1 MKKLPVVTNL
11 CLLLWFFLDMVG
23 MNIGGNVLVTR
34 SFRDDGIFFLI
45 YLVLFISYIVKER
58 TGKYLLTGWLFMWL
72 LTQFFS
78 HWYFTVFGPSE
89 GKISYFAETIKLIT
103 SSEIYIPDL
112 YHIVLQLLILIALIS
127 MLIYIR
133 KVKALR
139 LSLIHI

>member
-139 LSLIHI
+139 TSNC

>member
-58 TGKYLLTGWLFMWL
+58 TGKYLLTGWLFMW
-72 LTQFFS
+72 F
-78 HWYFTVFGPSE
+78 
-89 GKISYFAETIKLIT
+89 
-103 SSEIYIPDL
+103 
-112 YHIVLQLLILIALIS
+112 
-127 MLIYIR
+127 
-133 KVKALR
+133 
-139 LSLIHI
+139 